1 MISKNDYDYSQS
13 LDDFRFFPA
22 YEFDQLARKTKLR
35 RAGKGQRL
43 FFVGDAR
50 ENLFLV
56 QSGYFKIEMADQS
69 GSFYYMDF
77 IQHGTIFP
85 YGDLFTEDVYHFSAL
100 AMTDVVYY
108 ELPVRL
114 YEEYSL
120 KNPEQMKHLF
130 GKVSRLLNLHELR
143 VRNTVTS
150 NAKDR
155 VIQSLGILFWEML
168 KSDESTLPFKLTTHE
183 LADMSGTT
191 RETVSRVLKELKE
204 EEKIQISGKHVSFL
218 DRDYFYQYTK

>member
-1 MISKNDYDYSQS
+1 MISKTDYDYLRS

-22 YEFDQLARKTKLR
+22 YEFDQLARQTKLR
-35 RAGKGQRL
+35 RASKGQRL
-43 FFVGDAR
+43 FFEGDVR
-50 ENLFLV
+50 SHLFCV
-56 QSGYFKIEMADQS
+56 QSGYVKIEMSDYS
-69 GSFYYMDF
+69 GAFYYMDF

-85 YGDLFTEDVYHFSAL
+85 YGDLFSEELYHFSAL

-108 ELPVRL
+108 ELPVTL

-120 KNPEQMKHLF
+120 GNSKQMKHLYQ
-130 GKVSRLLNLHELR
+130 KVSKLLELHELR
-143 VRNTVTS
+143 IRNTVTS

-155 VIQSLGILFWEML
+155 VIQSLGILFLEML
-168 KSDESTLPFKLTTHE
+168 ESDERTLPFKLTTHE

-204 EEKIQISGKHVSFL
+204 EQKIKVSGKHVSYL

>member
-1 MISKNDYDYSQS
+1 MISKIDYDYLRS
-13 LDDFRFFPA
+13 LDDFRLFPA
-22 YEFDQLARKTKLR
+22 VEFDQLARQIKLR
-35 RAGKGQRL
+35 QAGKGQRL
-43 FFVGDAR
+43 FFEGDAR
-50 ENLFLV
+50 EHLFLV
-56 QSGYFKIEMADQS
+56 RSGYFKIEMADQS

-85 YGDLFTEDVYHFSAL
+85 YGGLFTDEAYHFSAL

-108 ELPVRL
+108 ELPVQL
-114 YEEYSL
+114 YEEFSL
-120 KNPEQMKHLF
+120 GNTEQMKHLF
-130 GKVSRLLNLHELR
+130 EKISKLLELHELR

-155 VIQSLGILFWEML
+155 VIQSLGILFLEML
-168 KSDESTLPFKLTTHE
+168 ESDECTLPFKLTTHE

-204 EEKIQISGKHVSFL
+204 DQKIQVTGKQVSYL
-218 DRDYFYQYTK
+218 DRNYFYQYTK

>member
-1 MISKNDYDYSQS
+1 MISKADYDYLRS

-22 YEFDQLARKTKLR
+22 YEFDQLARQIKLR

-43 FFVGDAR
+43 FFEGDVR
-50 ENLFLV
+50 EHLFLV
-56 QSGYFKIEMADQS
+56 QSGYFKIEMTDQS

-85 YGDLFTEDVYHFSAL
+85 YGGLFTDEVYHFSAL

-108 ELPVRL
+108 ELPVKI
-114 YEEYSL
+114 YEEYSIE
-120 KNPEQMKHLF
+120 NPAQMKHLF
-130 GKVSRLLNLHELR
+130 EKMSKLLALHEIR
-143 VRNTVTS
+143 VRNTVTA

-155 VIQSLGILFWEML
+155 VIQSLGFLFLEML
-168 KSDESTLPFKLTTHE
+168 ESDECTLPFKLTTHE

-204 EEKIQISGKHVSFL
+204 EEKIKVKGKLVSYL